1 MNRKYLKTVL
11 KTVLALAAMGL
22 LALAPLAA
30 QPGYSDETKDDGE
43 VEVRMRAEADT
54 GEEGGEHKYVRIVL
68 TADDGEPETYEWKSE
83 SGDVVSLSGEGNV
96 HFLSDLTRR
105 GYLGVQLVE
114 LTPELRQHYGVSP
127 EIGVLVGKV
136 EPGSPAEAAGL
147 RVGDLIT
154 ALDGEGMGSS
164 WEIRRHIRALEEGE
178 SVAIEVHRDGSRL
191 DLSGRIV
198 EKERPEVDIGRFF
211 GRAGGSP
218 WVYSVDPGEMQD
230 VLVDLKERFTSPE
243 FQTRIQAF
251 SSREE
256 ELEKRLEELEKK
268 LEELQKKLE
277 ER

>member
-1 MNRKYLKTVL
+1 MNHRPLKTLIAV
-11 KTVLALAAMGL
+11 AAMGL

-30 QPGYSDETKDDGE
+30 QSGCSYETKDDGE
-43 VEVRMRAEADT
+43 VEVRIQAEGDA
-54 GEEGGEHKYVRIVL
+54 GEEGAEKKHVRVVL
-68 TADDGEPETYEWKSE
+68 VQDDGEPKTYEWKTE
-83 SGDVVSLSGEGNV
+83 GGEVISLSGEDNV
-96 HFLSDLTRR
+96 HFLSELTRR

-164 WEIRRHIRALEEGE
+164 WEIRRHVRALEEGE
-178 SVAIEVHRDGSRL
+178 TVAIEVHRDGSRM
-191 DLSGRIV
+191 DLSANIV
-198 EKERPEVDIGRFF
+198 EKERPEVDVGHFF
-211 GRAGGSP
+211 GRASGSP
-218 WVYSVDPGEMQD
+218 WVYKVDPGEMQD

-277 ER
+277 QR

>member
-1 MNRKYLKTVL
+1 MNHRHLKTL
-11 KTVLALAAMGL
+11 IALAALGL

-30 QPGYSDETKDDGE
+30 QSGYSYETKDDGE
-43 VEVRMRAEADT
+43 VEVRVQAEAGS
-54 GEEGGEHKYVRIVL
+54 GEEDAEKKHVRVVL
-68 TADDGEPETYEWKSE
+68 VQDDGEPQTYEWKTE
-83 SGDVVSLSGEGNV
+83 GGEVISLSGDDSV
-96 HFLSDLTRR
+96 HFVSELTRR

-164 WEIRRHIRALEEGE
+164 WEIRRHVRALEEGE

-191 DLSGRIV
+191 DLSARIV
-198 EKERPEVDIGRFF
+198 EKERPEVDVGRFF

-218 WVYSVDPGEMQD
+218 WVYNVDPGEMKD
-230 VLVDLKERFTSPE
+230 VIVDLKERFTSPE

-256 ELEKRLEELEKK
+256 DLEKRLQELEKK